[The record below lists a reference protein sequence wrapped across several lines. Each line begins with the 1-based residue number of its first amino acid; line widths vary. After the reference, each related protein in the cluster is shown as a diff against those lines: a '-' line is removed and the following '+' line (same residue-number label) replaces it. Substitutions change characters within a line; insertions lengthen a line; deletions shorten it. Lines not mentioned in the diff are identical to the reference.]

1 VVTVLFRDPD
11 AVSLMNGLPAG
22 VQDVYWDGQGL
33 LPAAAR
39 SAEVFVPAAP
49 VTGHDLDLIPRLPV
63 LRLVQLCSSG
73 ADAFVGRI
81 PPGVL
86 LCTASANGRYVAE
99 WVVGALIAAQ
109 RELPRIVRAQDAHV
123 WSRRPTSRLIGKTVM
138 IYGYGSIGRHLAR
151 QLAAFE
157 VTVVPVAA
165 TARPG
170 VHAAA
175 EVLGLLPGC
184 DAVVVLVPLTD
195 RTRGLVGA
203 EFLAQ
208 LADGSLLVCAS
219 RGPVVDARALQRE
232 VAAGRI
238 RAVLDVTDP
247 EPLPPDSPLW
257 DAPGVLISPHVAGLT
272 DQTMTE
278 AFAVVKEQLE
288 RFVAG
293 RPLAHQVG
301 ADGY

>member
-22 VQDVYWDGQGL
+22 VQAVYWDGQGL

-49 VTGHDLDLIPRLPV
+49 VTGHDLDLIPRLPG

-81 PPGVL
+81 PPGVM

-247 EPLPPDSPLW
+247 EPLPAGHPLW
-257 DAPGVLISPHVAGLT
+257 SAPGLLLTPHVAGAMTT
-272 DQTMTE
+272 DASRVMVLVKDQLARYAAGE
-278 AFAVVKEQLE
+278 PLRHVVGDQ
-288 RFVAG
+288 
-293 RPLAHQVG
+293 
-301 ADGY
+301 GY